1 MSPTEIAIYAV
12 ETKAIIHILW
22 GLLLI
27 STITLV
33 SVSIMH
39 ASLRVRL
46 RSQKRRESHFAHL
59 IAARAA
65 QIKALEEQLAQAV
78 AVKEPAVADL
88 KAEVRRATAIR
99 ARTEERLVEQ
109 NAEMATLRAQL
120 VAQSDALKRMGTAI
134 DLGESA

>member
-27 STITLV
+27 SAITLV
-33 SVSIMH
+33 SVSIMY

-46 RSQKRRESHFAHL
+46 RSQKRRESHFARL

-65 QIKALEEQLAQAV
+65 EIKALEEQLAQAV
-78 AVKEPAVADL
+78 AVKDPAVADL
-88 KAEVRRATAIR
+88 RAEVRRATAIR

-109 NAEMATLRAQL
+109 NAEVAALRARLAEQ
-120 VAQSDALKRMGTAI
+120 AAALERLGGTI
-134 DLGESA
+134 DLGDDV